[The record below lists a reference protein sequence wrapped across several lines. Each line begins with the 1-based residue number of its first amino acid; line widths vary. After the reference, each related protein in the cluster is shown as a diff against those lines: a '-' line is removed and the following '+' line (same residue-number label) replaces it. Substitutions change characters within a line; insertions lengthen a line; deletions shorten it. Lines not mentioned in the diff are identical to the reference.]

1 MYNFFN
7 TIPKKEANIYYLVW
21 LLNKNREDEPEYFE
35 KAKYFIEKCYFCYGL
50 ASCQN
55 EISRIEVVFYDMKE
69 IHCMVNDN
77 LLVIRVNISDTL
89 YGIMSNARID
99 SSFIHD
105 NEIEKLMEKYQ
116 AKNKILIFLETEY
129 VGNVLQIEKN
139 TVYSVF
145 DLYTYVDFL
154 LTGNKCENNQIAN
167 EFSANMDELVKSYIS
182 YNKIKY
188 DKWKLDQHKGFFKDL
203 QFHLKNGEG
212 KYNSEFGNMW
222 YFDVFETE
230 INDVLIYFRL
240 QHNTNIVTVR
250 ACFNSVS
257 DKKVNRKKLLQEVT
271 TCTDTLKLPFKV
283 QTQSGRSKC
292 TTLGSFVDPV
302 IILDKDG
309 CIDRTKTLNKLKSFK
324 KLIDGLPNIDK

>member
-7 TIPKKEANIYYLVW
+7 TIPKREANIYYLVW
-21 LLNKNREDEPEYFE
+21 LLNKNHEEEPESFE
-35 KAKYFIEKCYFCYGL
+35 KAQYFIEKCYSCYGL
-50 ASCQN
+50 ASYQN
-55 EISRIEVVFYDMKE
+55 EISSIEVVFYDMRE
-69 IHCMVNDN
+69 IHCMVNGD
-77 LLVIRVNISDTL
+77 LLIIRVNISDTL
-89 YGIMSNARID
+89 YGVMSNARID

-116 AKNKILIFLETEY
+116 AKNKILVFLETEY
-129 VGNVLQIEKN
+129 VGNVLQIDKN

-154 LTGNKCENNQIAN
+154 LTGHEFKDGQIAS

-188 DKWKLDQHKGFFKDL
+188 KEWKLDQHKGFFKDL
-203 QFHLKNGEG
+203 QFHLNNGEG
-212 KYNSEFGNMW
+212 KHNSEFGNMW

-240 QHNTNIVTVR
+240 QHNSNTVTVR

-257 DKKVNRKKLLQEVT
+257 DKKVNRKKLLQEVVT
-271 TCTDTLKLPFKV
+271 SVDTLKLPFKV

-292 TTLGSFVDPV
+292 TTLGFFVDPV

-324 KLIDGLPNIDK
+324 KLIDDLSSIDN